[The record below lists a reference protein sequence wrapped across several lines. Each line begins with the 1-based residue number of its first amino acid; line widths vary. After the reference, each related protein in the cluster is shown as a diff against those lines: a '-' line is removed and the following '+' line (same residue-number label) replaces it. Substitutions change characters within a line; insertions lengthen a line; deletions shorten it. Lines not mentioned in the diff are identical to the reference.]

1 MSPSAPAAGT
11 GTRSC
16 CCRTSTTGRRP
27 GVPVAEALSKGAD
40 AVVLDLLGF
49 GGSPAPLSSHFELE
63 DHVAAVLTTLRKLF
77 GDTPV
82 KLVGH
87 GFGALVALGCAGTR
101 PAAVS
106 RVVAFSPTLVPPGI
120 GPADYE
126 REPAVA
132 ELFAKRDS
140 LVAIAHDERLQAIAS
155 ERLESTVTPPLRSLS
170 SVLKV
175 DSASLIEA
183 VQAPV
188 RVAIPDRDTT
198 VATRVVAAGRCDEAA
213 LRGHRAD
220 GRPHDAVPAASRGAE
235 RSLGTRPMRSSP
247 LRQRRARPASKHRPV
262 LSNALGSVSGQLVRR
277 GALMLLAGLVLL
289 LIPQFPY
296 RLIPL
301 GLAIY
306 LLVEAI
312 QTIVGAVGLRR
323 AGKGWLPW
331 VLIGGVSLLFALFLA
346 LREEFAFVLTWFVV
360 AAWAL
365 GRGLT
370 DLYIARKADE
380 VPGRRWALAA
390 EGVLSLTIA
399 ALLLLEPAA
408 GGRLLRYTLGGYFTA
423 AGALVAAVRVVDPPR
438 HHRRDSS
445 DCWRRRATRATDRSA
460 AARRRA
466 TRRALRGRCPRA
478 AGPASWRLG

>member
-1 MSPSAPAAGT
+1 MLLPNLDNGSEAW
-11 GTRSC
+11 R
-16 CCRTSTTGRRP
+16 
-27 GVPVAEALSKGAD
+27 PVAAALSKGAD

-106 RVVAFSPTLVPPGI
+106 RVVAFSPTLVPPGT
-120 GPADYE
+120 GPEDYE
-126 REPAVA
+126 REPSVA

-155 ERLESTVTPPLRSLS
+155 ERLEGTVTPPLRSLS

-198 VATRVVAAGRCDEAA
+198 APRTWLQQVATTKRRFEVIEPMGDRMMPFQRPAEALSIIGDTTEPQLAAAA
-213 LRGHRAD
+213 A
-220 GRPHDAVPAASRGAE
+220 
-235 RSLGTRPMRSSP
+235 
-247 LRQRRARPASKHRPV
+247 ARPPRSKHQAV
-262 LSNALGSVSGQLVRR
+262 LSKALGSVSGQLVRR
-277 GALMLLAGLVLL
+277 GVLMLLAGLVLL

-296 RLIPL
+296 RFIPL

-331 VLIGGVSLLFALFLA
+331 VLIGAVSLLFALFLA

-380 VPGRRWALAA
+380 VPGGA
-390 EGVLSLTIA
+390 
-399 ALLLLEPAA
+399 
-408 GGRLLRYTLGGYFTA
+408 GRL
-423 AGALVAAVRVVDPPR
+423 PPR
-438 HHRRDSS
+438 A
-445 DCWRRRATRATDRSA
+445 C
-460 AARRRA
+460 
-466 TRRALRGRCPRA
+466 
-478 AGPASWRLG
+478 